1 MKLRNAILGIVGI
14 LVALG
19 SSALYT
25 YDVELY
31 DTIKAVVCEV
41 PAADLK

>member
-1 MKLRNAILGIVGI
+1 MTLRKAILGIVGI

-25 YDVELY
+25 YDTEFY

-41 PAADLK
+41 PVAALK